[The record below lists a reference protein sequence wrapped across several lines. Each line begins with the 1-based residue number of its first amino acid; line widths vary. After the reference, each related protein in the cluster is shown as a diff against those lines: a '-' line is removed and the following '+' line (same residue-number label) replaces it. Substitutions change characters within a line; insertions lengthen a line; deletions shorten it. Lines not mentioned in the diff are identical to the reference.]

1 MGGTF
6 AGHPAQCDVTV
17 QPAAGHPLAAGCSPF
32 TGHDEHYQMAM
43 NDPDVDLFLHT
54 ASEHGTPAGG
64 LDAPARQRPRLRTHA
79 GPQSAHL
86 AASLLSAPAAQLPHV
101 VHRQNRYRSRNMNHS
116 DTPSVP
122 RRVLGKTGLSIPV
135 IPFGTQGFGNHFGF
149 VADEDAVALVK
160 HSVVLGVNHFDCARC
175 YGDSLRKLG
184 LALKE
189 IPRGD
194 VIITGRLCC
203 HSSAAWGGYGDGEP
217 EFSAERVVRDA
228 EDQLAVLGID
238 YFDGVLIHDPPRM
251 EPTLAKGGTLAELL
265 SLKARGLVRNVG
277 YGMRPHEF
285 HRQAIATGDVDF
297 LLCFSDYHLLRQS
310 AAGGVL
316 PAAAAAGVGVMNG
329 WSILRGL
336 LTGGDP
342 AETARLGNYRNED
355 DIAAARER
363 WQWCRDRGIDL
374 LQLALQFC
382 LREPRIHGN
391 PIGSL
396 NAAQLEQNIRA
407 AATPLDDSIWTAY
420 EESFP
425 AK

>member
-1 MGGTF
+1 MIQ
-6 AGHPAQCDVTV
+6 ADLPA
-17 QPAAGHPLAAGCSPF
+17 
-32 TGHDEHYQMAM
+32 
-43 NDPDVDLFLHT
+43 
-54 ASEHGTPAGG
+54 
-64 LDAPARQRPRLRTHA
+64 
-79 GPQSAHL
+79 
-86 AASLLSAPAAQLPHV
+86 
-101 VHRQNRYRSRNMNHS
+101 
-116 DTPSVP
+116 VP

-160 HSVVLGVNHFDCARC
+160 HAVALGVNHFDCARC
-175 YGDSLRKLG
+175 YGDSLGKLG
-184 LALKE
+184 LALRE

-194 VIITGRLCC
+194 VIVTGRLCC
-203 HSSAAWGGYGDGEP
+203 HSGASWGGYGDGEP
-217 EFSAERVVRDA
+217 DFSAERVVRDV
-228 EDQLAVLGID
+228 EDQLALLGTD
-238 YFDGVLIHDPPRM
+238 HFDGMLIHDPPRM
-251 EPTLAKGGTLAELL
+251 EPTLAKDGTLAGLL

-310 AAGGVL
+310 AADGVL

-342 AETARLGNYRNED
+342 AETARLGNYRHEE

-407 AATPLDDSIWTAY
+407 AATPLDESTWAAY
-420 EESFP
+420 QEAFP
-425 AK
+425 DR

>member
-1 MGGTF
+1 MIQ
-6 AGHPAQCDVTV
+6 AD
-17 QPAAGHPLAAGCSPF
+17 L
-32 TGHDEHYQMAM
+32 
-43 NDPDVDLFLHT
+43 PD
-54 ASEHGTPAGG
+54 
-64 LDAPARQRPRLRTHA
+64 
-79 GPQSAHL
+79 
-86 AASLLSAPAAQLPHV
+86 
-101 VHRQNRYRSRNMNHS
+101 
-116 DTPSVP
+116 VP

-160 HSVVLGVNHFDCARC
+160 HAVALGVNHFDCARC

-184 LALKE
+184 LALRE
-189 IPRGD
+189 ISRGD
-194 VIITGRLCC
+194 VIVTGRLCC
-203 HSSAAWGGYGDGEP
+203 HSGASWGGYGDGEP
-217 EFSAERVVRDA
+217 DFSAERVVRDV
-228 EDQLAVLGID
+228 EDQLALLGTD
-238 YFDGVLIHDPPRM
+238 HFDGMLIHDPPRM
-251 EPTLAKGGTLAELL
+251 EPTLAKDGTLAGLL

-310 AAGGVL
+310 AADGVL

-342 AETARLGNYRNED
+342 AETARLGNYRHEE

-407 AATPLDDSIWTAY
+407 AATPLDEATWTAY
-420 EESFP
+420 QEAFP
-425 AK
+425 DR

>member
-1 MGGTF
+1 MNQTDL
-6 AGHPAQCDVTV
+6 PA
-17 QPAAGHPLAAGCSPF
+17 
-32 TGHDEHYQMAM
+32 
-43 NDPDVDLFLHT
+43 
-54 ASEHGTPAGG
+54 
-64 LDAPARQRPRLRTHA
+64 
-79 GPQSAHL
+79 
-86 AASLLSAPAAQLPHV
+86 
-101 VHRQNRYRSRNMNHS
+101 
-116 DTPSVP
+116 VP

-160 HSVVLGVNHFDCARC
+160 HAVALGVNHFDCARC
-175 YGDSLRKLG
+175 YGDSLGKLG
-184 LALKE
+184 LALRE

-194 VIITGRLCC
+194 VIVTGRLCC
-203 HSSAAWGGYGDGEP
+203 HSGAQWGGYGDGEP
-217 EFSAERVVRDA
+217 DFSAERVLRDV

-238 YFDGVLIHDPPRM
+238 HFDGMLIHDPPRM
-251 EPTLAKGGTLAELL
+251 EPTLAKEGTLAGLL
-265 SLKARGLVRNVG
+265 SLKARGVVRNVG

-285 HRQAIATGDVDF
+285 HRQAIATADVDF

-310 AAGGVL
+310 AADGVL
-316 PAAAAAGVGVMNG
+316 PAAAAGGVGVMNG

-336 LTGGDP
+336 LTGGNP
-342 AETARLGNYRNED
+342 AETARLGNYRHEE

-407 AATPLDDSIWTAY
+407 AATPLDESTWTAY
-420 EESFP
+420 EEAFP
-425 AK
+425 VR

>member
-1 MGGTF
+1 MIT
-6 AGHPAQCDVTV
+6 
-17 QPAAGHPLAAGCSPF
+17 
-32 TGHDEHYQMAM
+32 
-43 NDPDVDLFLHT
+43 PD
-54 ASEHGTPAGG
+54 TPA
-64 LDAPARQRPRLRTHA
+64 
-79 GPQSAHL
+79 
-86 AASLLSAPAAQLPHV
+86 
-101 VHRQNRYRSRNMNHS
+101 
-116 DTPSVP
+116 VP
-122 RRVLGKTGLSIPV
+122 RRVLGRTGLSIPV

-160 HSVVLGVNHFDCARC
+160 HAVALGVNHFDCARC

-184 LALKE
+184 LALGE
-189 IPRGD
+189 VPRQD

-203 HSSAAWGGYGDGEP
+203 HSGASWGGYGDGEP
-217 EFSAERVVRDA
+217 DFSAERVLRDA

-238 YFDGVLIHDPPRM
+238 YFDGMLIHDPPRM
-251 EPTLAKGGTLAELL
+251 EPTLAREGTLAGLL

-277 YGMRPHEF
+277 YGMRPHDF

-310 AAGGVL
+310 AVGGVL

-342 AETARLGNYRNED
+342 AETARLGGYRNEE

-363 WQWCRDRGIDL
+363 WQWCRDREVDL

-407 AATPLDDSIWTAY
+407 AATPLDDSTWTAY
-420 EESFP
+420 EAAFP
-425 AK
+425 VR

>member
-1 MGGTF
+1 
-6 AGHPAQCDVTV
+6 
-17 QPAAGHPLAAGCSPF
+17 
-32 TGHDEHYQMAM
+32 M
-43 NDPDVDLFLHT
+43 NT
-54 ASEHGTPAGG
+54 
-64 LDAPARQRPRLRTHA
+64 
-79 GPQSAHL
+79 
-86 AASLLSAPAAQLPHV
+86 
-101 VHRQNRYRSRNMNHS
+101 S
-116 DTPSVP
+116 DTPAVP
-122 RRVLGKTGLSIPV
+122 RRTLGKTGLSIPV

-149 VADEDAVALVK
+149 VSDDDAVALVK
-160 HSVVLGVNHFDCARC
+160 HAVALEVNHFDCARC

-184 LALKE
+184 LALRE

-194 VIITGRLCC
+194 VIVTGRLCC
-203 HSSAAWGGYGDGEP
+203 HSGASWGGYGDGEP
-217 EFSAERVVRDA
+217 DFSAERVVRDV
-228 EDQLAVLGID
+228 EDQLALLGTD
-238 YFDGVLIHDPPRM
+238 HFDGMLIHDPPRM
-251 EPTLAKGGTLAELL
+251 EPTLAKDGTLAGLL

-310 AAGGVL
+310 AADGVL

-342 AETARLGNYRNED
+342 ADTARLGNYRHEE
-355 DIAAARER
+355 DIAAARAR

-407 AATPLDDSIWTAY
+407 ASTPLDESTWTAY
-420 EESFP
+420 QEAFP
-425 AK
+425 DR